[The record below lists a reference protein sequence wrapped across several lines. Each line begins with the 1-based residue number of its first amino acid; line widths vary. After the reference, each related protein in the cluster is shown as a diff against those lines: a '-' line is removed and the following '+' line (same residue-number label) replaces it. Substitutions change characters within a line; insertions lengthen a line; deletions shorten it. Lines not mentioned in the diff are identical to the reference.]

1 MMNFETV
8 LHNPQLG
15 TIKFYSMTLFELLL
29 LSLLHA
35 ACSSVVVE
43 PWGRDSLRVRVA
55 PGGAAPRADLYT
67 ALLDT
72 PTPQLL
78 LQEPTKPI
86 FENNMNKNG
95 NLKVVTTSRSG
106 ARQFIRISD
115 GKVLLTEESTVFFP
129 PISAFHSEP
138 QFISTFSMGDG
149 VSECYCYL
157 SDTNHHPSVQA
168 ASIPALC

>member
-1 MMNFETV
+1 MMNCP
-8 LHNPQLG
+8 PQLG

-72 PTPQLL
+72 PTSQL

-86 FENNMNKNG
+86 LENNMNKNG

-106 ARQFIRISD
+106 ARQFVRISD